1 MMQYQAANGHI
12 NAKASKLGAQFAQ
25 PSDSADEAQSFP
37 ISLSDLTAL
46 TIRLAR
52 VLAEEVDCLA
62 QMKVKDI
69 ADLQEEKMRL
79 ARTIGLMKGE
89 LERNPSVVESFTAE
103 EIESFQQVS
112 SVFDRVLEENRRR
125 LMVAKE
131 INFNVVQAISDVVR
145 EEAQRAGYNRRGGNG
160 MNRALSPSVSLNK
173 TI

>member
-1 MMQYQAANGHI
+1 MQYQAANGHI
-12 NAKASKLGAQFAQ
+12 NVKATKLGAQMAQ
-25 PSDSADEAQSFP
+25 QQDPVDEGQSFP

-62 QMKVKDI
+62 HMKIKDI
-69 ADLQEEKMRL
+69 EVLQEEKTRL

-89 LERNPSVVESFTAE
+89 LERNPSVIETFTEDEKESFR
-103 EIESFQQVS
+103 QVS
-112 SVFDRVLEENRRR
+112 SVFDTVLEENRRR
-125 LMVAKE
+125 LLVAKE
-131 INFNVVQAISDVVR
+131 VNMSVVQAISDVVR

-160 MNRALSPSVSLNK
+160 MNRALAPSVSLNK